1 MRDFVVVGL
10 SHRTAP
16 VEVRERLAIPPQDL
30 QRELRLIAESTG
42 FEEALLISTC
52 NRVELYATSASPL
65 DAVREAK
72 ETLVRRLAGAG
83 GEDVLYQERGID
95 AVRHVFRVA
104 SSLDSLVVGEPQILG
119 QVKEAFDA
127 ANEAGTVGTLLGR
140 CFTQAFSTAK
150 RVRNETGIAEGT
162 VSVSSIACELAKKI
176 FGNLEGRRTLL
187 LGAGEMGESAAR
199 SLRQTGTKLHVIN
212 RSDERADALAQAC
225 DGRAVPYERL
235 TTELAEADVV
245 IASTASPNFILTPKL
260 MKSVVRTRR
269 HRPLFIIDIAVP
281 RDVDPRVG
289 NMDNVF
295 VYDVD
300 DLQQV
305 AEENLAVRAREAA
318 LAETIVEEEVEAFLT
333 WRRSLEL
340 APTIVAL
347 RKHFGQIAEDE
358 VRRTLGRLQSLS
370 DSDRGAIEA
379 MSRSLVNKLL
389 HHPMTELKS
398 GTGDPDGALL
408 IDAVRRLF
416 RLSEDET
423 AEEQMATDRGEPVR
437 TGPEAQVARLATAA
451 TGSTGEAE

>member
-16 VEVRERLAIPPQDL
+16 VEVRERLAVPPDRL
-30 QRELRLIAESTG
+30 GEELRQIAAG
-42 FEEALLISTC
+42 GRFDEALLISTC
-52 NRVELYATSASPL
+52 NRVELYATGSDPIDAAHRARAALATRLLDSAAE
-65 DAVREAK
+65 DA
-72 ETLVRRLAGAG
+72 
-83 GEDVLYQERGID
+83 LYQERGVD
-95 AVRHVFRVA
+95 AVRHAFRVA

-127 ANEAGTVGTLLGR
+127 AKGAGTVGTLLGR
-140 CFTQAFSTAK
+140 CFTQAFATAK

-199 SLRQTGTKLHVIN
+199 SLRQTGTQLHVIN
-212 RSDERADALAQAC
+212 RSEDRAHSLAESC
-225 DGRAVPYERL
+225 GGRAVPYERL
-235 TTELAEADVV
+235 TLELADADVV
-245 IASTASPNFILTPKL
+245 IASTASPKFILTPEM
-260 MKSVVRTRR
+260 MKGVVRSRR

-305 AEENLAVRAREAA
+305 AEENLSVRAREAT
-318 LAETIVEEEVEAFLT
+318 LAESIVEEEVGAFLA

-347 RKHFGQIAEDE
+347 RKRFAEVAE
-358 VRRTLGRLQSLS
+358 QELQRALPRL
-370 DSDRGAIEA
+370 DGVDRAVLEA
-379 MSRSLVNKLL
+379 MSRSMVNKLL
-389 HHPMTELKS
+389 HQPMTQLKA
-398 GTGDPDGALL
+398 GAGEPDGALL

-416 RLSEDET
+416 ALSEEDPG
-423 AEEQMATDRGEPVR
+423 AQAASTDGANEGKV
-437 TGPEAQVARLATAA
+437 TQLATAA
-451 TGSTGEAE
+451 AGSSGEST

>member
-1 MRDFVVVGL
+1 MMRDFIVVGL

-16 VEVRERLAIPPQDL
+16 VEVRERLAVAPDRLEQ
-30 QRELRLIAESTG
+30 ELRTIAANG
-42 FEEALLISTC
+42 RFDEALLISTC
-52 NRVELYATSASPL
+52 NRVELYATSTRPTEAAQS
-65 DAVREAK
+65 AK
-72 ETLVRRLAGAG
+72 ETLATRLPDAVPG
-83 GEDVLYQERGID
+83 DVLYQERG
-95 AVRHVFRVA
+95 ANVVRHVFRVA

-127 ANEAGTVGTLLGR
+127 AKVAGTMGTLLGR
-140 CFTQAFSTAK
+140 CFTQAFATAK
-150 RVRNETGIAEGT
+150 RVRSETGIAEGT

-199 SLRQTGTKLHVIN
+199 SLRQTGTQLHVIN
-212 RSDERADALAQAC
+212 RNDERARTLADSC
-225 DGRAVPYERL
+225 GGRAVPYERL
-235 TTELAEADVV
+235 TMELANADVV
-245 IASTASPNFILTPKL
+245 IASTASPKFILTPEL
-260 MKSVVRTRR
+260 MKGVVRTRR

-305 AEENLAVRAREAA
+305 AEENLAVRTREAA
-318 LAETIVEEEVEAFLT
+318 HAERIVDEEVEAFLI

-347 RKHFGQIAEDE
+347 RERFGQIADQELQ
-358 VRRTLGRLQSLS
+358 RALPRLEGISQ
-370 DSDRGAIEA
+370 SDRAVLEA
-379 MSRSLVNKLL
+379 MGRSLVNKLL
-389 HHPMTELKS
+389 HQPMTQLKA
-398 GTGDPDGALL
+398 GAGEPDGALL

-416 RLSEDET
+416 ALSE
-423 AEEQMATDRGEPVR
+423 EEPPPAAPSTEGS
-437 TGPEAQVARLATAA
+437 TEAKVTQLATAA
-451 TGSTGEAE
+451 TGPTGESK

>member
-16 VEVRERLAIPPQDL
+16 VEVRERLAVAPDRLEQ
-30 QRELRLIAESTG
+30 ELREIAANG
-42 FEEALLISTC
+42 RLDEALLISTC
-52 NRVELYATSASPL
+52 NRVELYATSANPIAASQVAK
-65 DAVREAK
+65 DALA
-72 ETLVRRLAGAG
+72 RRLPEAAGV
-83 GEDVLYQERGID
+83 DVLYQERGVD
-95 AVRHVFRVA
+95 VVRHIFRVA

-127 ANEAGTVGTLLGR
+127 AKDAGTMGTLLGR
-140 CFTQAFSTAK
+140 CFTQAFATAK
-150 RVRNETGIAEGT
+150 RVRSETGIAEGT

-199 SLRQTGTKLHVIN
+199 NLRQTGTNLHVMN
-212 RSDERADALAQAC
+212 RSEDRARALAESC
-225 DGRAVPYERL
+225 GGRAVPYERL
-235 TTELAEADVV
+235 AVELADADVV
-245 IASTASPNFILTPKL
+245 IASTASPKFILTPEL

-269 HRPLFIIDIAVP
+269 RRPLVVIDIAVP

-305 AEENLAVRAREAA
+305 AEENLAARAREVA
-318 LAETIVEEEVEAFLT
+318 LAERIVEEELDAFLR

-347 RKHFGQIAEDE
+347 RKQFGQIADE
-358 VRRTLGRLQSLS
+358 ELKRALPRLEGLS
-370 DSDRGAIEA
+370 ESDHAVLEA
-379 MSRSLVNKLL
+379 MGRSMVNKLL
-389 HHPMTELKS
+389 HQPMTQLKL
-398 GTGDPDGALL
+398 GAGEPDGPFL

-416 RLSEDET
+416 AISEDAPVEREPST
-423 AEEQMATDRGEPVR
+423 EGGAEAKVAQLAAAG
-437 TGPEAQVARLATAA
+437 TGPTSE
-451 TGSTGEAE
+451 SK

>member
-1 MRDFVVVGL
+1 MIRDFVVVGL

-16 VEVRERLAIPPQDL
+16 VEVRERLAVAPNRL
-30 QRELRLIAESTG
+30 QREVREIATGLRLD
-42 FEEALLISTC
+42 EALLISTC
-52 NRVELYATSASPL
+52 NRVELYSTSADP
-65 DAVREAK
+65 VEAARSAK
-72 ETLVRRLAGAG
+72 QMLAKRLPGPATD
-83 GEDVLYQERGID
+83 DVLYQERGID
-95 AVRHVFRVA
+95 VIRHAFRVA

-119 QVKEAFDA
+119 QVKEAYDA
-127 ANEAGTVGTLLGR
+127 AKGAGTIGTLLGR
-140 CFTQAFSTAK
+140 CFTQAFAAAK
-150 RVRNETGIAEGT
+150 RVRSETGIAEGT

-199 SLRQTGTKLHVIN
+199 SLRQTGTSLHVIN
-212 RSDERADALAQAC
+212 RSEERARTLAEFC
-225 DGRAVPYERL
+225 GGRPVPYERL
-235 TTELAEADVV
+235 SVELAEADVV
-245 IASTASPNFILTPKL
+245 VSSTASPKFILSPEL
-260 MKSVVRTRR
+260 MKGVVRTRR

-318 LAETIVEEEVEAFLT
+318 HAERIIEEEVETFLS

-347 RKHFGQIAEDE
+347 RKRFGQVADE
-358 VRRTLGRLQSLS
+358 ELRRALPRLQGLS
-370 DSDRGAIEA
+370 ESDRAVLEA

-389 HHPMTELKS
+389 HQPMMQLKA
-398 GTGDPDGALL
+398 GAAEPDGALL

-416 RLSEDET
+416 AIAEDVSETEVT
-423 AEEQMATDRGEPVR
+423 STQGGAEPNLTHLAPATSG
-437 TGPEAQVARLATAA
+437 T
-451 TGSTGEAE
+451 TGESK

>member
-16 VEVRERLAIPPQDL
+16 VEVRERLAVAPGEL
-30 QRELRLIAESTG
+30 ERELRDIASEAG
-42 FEEALLISTC
+42 LEEALLISTC
-52 NRVELYATSASPL
+52 NRVELYATSRNPIAACQ
-65 DAVREAK
+65 DTK
-72 ETLVRRLAGAG
+72 ETLKKRLEGIS
-83 GEDVLYQERGID
+83 DDHVLYQERGID
-95 AVRHVFRVA
+95 VVRHIFRVA

-127 ANEAGTVGTLLGR
+127 ARDAGTVGTLLNR
-140 CFTQAFSTAK
+140 CFTQAFATAK

-162 VSVSSIACELAKKI
+162 VSVSSIACGLAQKI
-176 FGNLEGRRTLL
+176 FGDLEGRRTLL
-187 LGAGEMGESAAR
+187 LGAGDMGEAAAR

-212 RSDERADALAQAC
+212 RSDERARALARAC
-225 DGRAVPYERL
+225 DGRAVPYEKL

-245 IASTASPNFILTPKL
+245 IASTASPQFILTPKL
-260 MKSVVRTRR
+260 MKSVARTRR
-269 HRPLFIIDIAVP
+269 YRPLFIIDIAVP

-289 NMDNVF
+289 NMDNIF

-318 LAETIVEEEVEAFLT
+318 QAERIIEEEVEAFIT

-347 RKHFGQIAEDE
+347 RKRFGEVAEGE
-358 VRRTLGRLQSLS
+358 LRRALPRLDGLGEA
-370 DSDRGAIEA
+370 DRKVLEA

-389 HHPMTELKS
+389 HQPMTELKA
-398 GTGDPDGALL
+398 GAGQPDGALL

-416 RLSEDET
+416 ALSDDTEDARES
-423 AEEQMATDRGEPVR
+423 Q
-437 TGPEAQVARLATAA
+437 PESNVTPISAATAQ
-451 TGSTGEAE
+451 TSESK

>member
-1 MRDFVVVGL
+1 MRDFLVVGL

-16 VEVRERLAIPPQDL
+16 VEVRERLAVAPTDL
-30 QRELRLIAESTG
+30 ERELREIAADSG
-42 FEEALLISTC
+42 FDEALLISTC
-52 NRVELYATSASPL
+52 NRVELYATSPNPL
-65 DAVREAK
+65 EATREAK
-72 ETLVRRLAGAG
+72 EKLARRLGGAAGD
-83 GEDVLYQERGID
+83 EVLYQERGVD
-95 AVRHVFRVA
+95 VVRHVFRVA

-127 ANEAGTVGTLLGR
+127 ATQAGTVGTLLGR
-140 CFTQAFSTAK
+140 CFTQAFATAK

-199 SLRQTGTKLHVIN
+199 SLRQTGTNLHVIN
-212 RSDERADALAQAC
+212 RSEERAQALAKAC

-235 TTELAEADVV
+235 ITELADADVV
-245 IASTASPNFILTPKL
+245 IASTASPNFILTPTL
-260 MKSVVRTRR
+260 MKGVVRTRR

-318 LAETIVEEEVEAFLT
+318 LAERIVEDEVEAFLS

-347 RKHFGQIAEDE
+347 RKRFGQVAEE
-358 VRRTLGRLQSLS
+358 ELRRALPRLEGLS
-370 DSDRGAIEA
+370 EADRSVLEA
-379 MSRSLVNKLL
+379 MSRSMVNKLL
-389 HHPMTELKS
+389 HQPMTELKA
-398 GTGDPDGALL
+398 GAGEPDGALL

-416 RLSEDET
+416 ALAEEEAPAPESPSAQPT
-423 AEEQMATDRGEPVR
+423 AEAKITQ
-437 TGPEAQVARLATAA
+437 LAAA
-451 TGSTGEAE
+451 TGTTGESK

>member
-16 VEVRERLAIPPQDL
+16 VEVRERLAVAPDRLAQ
-30 QRELRLIAESTG
+30 ELREFANSG
-42 FEEALLISTC
+42 RFDEALLISTC
-52 NRVELYATSASPL
+52 NRVELYATSVDPVA
-65 DAVREAK
+65 AAQNAK
-72 ETLVRRLAGAG
+72 EAFAGRLSEPVGH
-83 GEDVLYQERGID
+83 EVLYQERGVDVI
-95 AVRHVFRVA
+95 RHVFRVA

-127 ANEAGTVGTLLGR
+127 AKGAGTVGTLLGR
-140 CFTQAFSTAK
+140 CFTQAFATAK
-150 RVRNETGIAEGT
+150 RVRRETGIAEGT

-199 SLRQTGTKLHVIN
+199 SLRQTGTQLHVVN
-212 RSDERADALAQAC
+212 RSDERAQRLAEVC
-225 DGRAVPYERL
+225 GGRAVPYERL
-235 TTELAEADVV
+235 SVELADADVV
-245 IASTASPNFILTPKL
+245 IASTASEKFILTPEL
-260 MKSVVRTRR
+260 MKGVVRTRR

-305 AEENLAVRAREAA
+305 AEENLSVRAREAA
-318 LAETIVEEEVEAFLT
+318 RAEQIVEEEVEAFLS

-347 RKHFGQIAEDE
+347 RKRFGQIAAEE
-358 VRRTLGRLQSLS
+358 LERALPRLEGASS
-370 DSDRGAIEA
+370 SDRAVLEA
-379 MSRSLVNKLL
+379 MGRSLVNKLL
-389 HHPMTELKS
+389 HQPMTQLKA
-398 GTGDPDGALL
+398 GAGEPDGALL

-416 RLSEDET
+416 ALSEEVAA
-423 AEEQMATDRGEPVR
+423 AEVAS
-437 TGPEAQVARLATAA
+437 PEDSKDARVGQLAAAAA
-451 TGSTGEAE
+451 TGSTGETK

>member
-16 VEVRERLAIPPQDL
+16 VEVREQLAVAPQNL
-30 QRELRLIAESTG
+30 EREVREIASNAG

-52 NRVELYATSASPL
+52 NRVELYATSSNPL
-65 DAVREAK
+65 QAANEAK
-72 ETLVRRLAGAG
+72 QVLSKRLAHAAAD
-83 GEDVLYQERGID
+83 EVLYQERGID
-95 AVRHVFRVA
+95 VVRHVFRVA
-104 SSLDSLVVGEPQILG
+104 ASLDSLVVGEPQILG

-127 ANEAGTVGTLLGR
+127 ANQAGTMGTLLGR
-140 CFTQAFSTAK
+140 CFTQAFATAK

-176 FGNLEGRRTLL
+176 FGDLEGRRALL

-199 SLRQTGTKLHVIN
+199 SLRQTGTQLHVVN
-212 RSDERADALAQAC
+212 RSDERAQTLARAC

-235 TTELAEADVV
+235 VTELADADVV
-245 IASTASPNFILTPKL
+245 IASTASPKFILTPEL
-260 MKSVVRTRR
+260 MKSVARTRR

-305 AEENLAVRAREAA
+305 AEENLAARAREAA
-318 LAETIVEEEVEAFLT
+318 QAERIIEEEVESFLR

-347 RKHFGQIAEDE
+347 RKRFGEVAEE
-358 VRRTLGRLQSLS
+358 ELRRALPRLASLTE
-370 DSDRGAIEA
+370 SDRTVLEA

-389 HHPMTELKS
+389 HHPMIELKA
-398 GTGDPDGALL
+398 GAGEPDGALL

-416 RLSEDET
+416 AIEEDET
-423 AEEQMATDRGEPVR
+423 EDSSAD
-437 TGPEAQVARLATAA
+437 EASEAKVTQLAAV
-451 TGSTGEAE
+451 TGSTGESK

>member
-16 VEVRERLAIPPQDL
+16 VEVRERLAVPPEQL
-30 QRELRLIAESTG
+30 ERELRDLVALEG
-42 FEEALLISTC
+42 FDEALLISTC
-52 NRVELYATSASPL
+52 NRVELYATSPSPVEAVANARRALAKRLPDAAS
-65 DAVREAK
+65 
-72 ETLVRRLAGAG
+72 
-83 GEDVLYQERGID
+83 EDVLYQERGTDVI
-95 AVRHVFRVA
+95 RHVFRVA

-127 ANEAGTVGTLLGR
+127 AQEAGTVGTLLGR
-140 CFTQAFSTAK
+140 CFTQAFATAK
-150 RVRNETGIAEGT
+150 RVRRETGIAEGT

-199 SLRQTGTKLHVIN
+199 SLRQTGANLHVIN
-212 RSDERADALAQAC
+212 RSEERAKALAESC
-225 DGRAVPYERL
+225 GGRAVSYERL
-235 TTELAEADVV
+235 TIELADADVV
-245 IASTASPNFILTPKL
+245 IASTASPKFILTPEL
-260 MKSVVRTRR
+260 MKGVVRTRR

-318 LAETIVEEEVEAFLT
+318 QAERIIEEEVEAFLS

-347 RKHFGQIAEDE
+347 RKRFGQVADDELRRALSRIDGLAE
-358 VRRTLGRLQSLS
+358 T
-370 DSDRGAIEA
+370 DRAVLEA

-389 HHPMTELKS
+389 HQPMTQLKA
-398 GTGDPDGALL
+398 GAGEPDGALL

-416 RLSEDET
+416 ALSQ
-423 AEEQMATDRGEPVR
+423 EEPQRSEPSTQESQDGTVTKLSPAT
-437 TGPEAQVARLATAA
+437 TGP
-451 TGSTGEAE
+451 TGESK

>member
-1 MRDFVVVGL
+1 MMRDFVVVGL

-16 VEVRERLAIPPQDL
+16 VEIRERLAVAPDRL
-30 QRELRLIAESTG
+30 QQELREIAATIG
-42 FEEALLISTC
+42 VDEALLISTC
-52 NRVELYATSASPL
+52 NRVELYATSDDPM
-65 DAVREAK
+65 EAARTAK
-72 ETLVRRLAGAG
+72 QTLAQRLPDSAA
-83 GEDVLYQERGID
+83 EAVLYQERGVDVI
-95 AVRHVFRVA
+95 RHAFRVA

-127 ANEAGTVGTLLGR
+127 AKSAGTVGTLLGR
-140 CFTQAFSTAK
+140 CFTQAFATAK

-199 SLRQTGTKLHVIN
+199 TLRQTGTNLHVIN
-212 RSDERADALAQAC
+212 RSEERARTLAESC
-225 DGRAVPYERL
+225 GGRAVPYERL
-235 TTELAEADVV
+235 AVELAEADVV
-245 IASTASPNFILTPKL
+245 VASTASPKFILTPEL
-260 MKSVVRTRR
+260 MKGVVRTRR

-318 LAETIVEEEVEAFLT
+318 HAERIIEQEVEVFLT

-347 RKHFGQIAEDE
+347 RKRFGQVAEDE
-358 VRRTLGRLQSLS
+358 LRRALLRLEGIS
-370 DSDRGAIEA
+370 DSDRAVLEA

-389 HHPMTELKS
+389 HQPMAQLKA
-398 GTGDPDGALL
+398 GAGGPDGALL

-416 RLSEDET
+416 AIAEDALEPEMSSTQPSSET
-423 AEEQMATDRGEPVR
+423 NLAHLTPAT
-437 TGPEAQVARLATAA
+437 TGT
-451 TGSTGEAE
+451 TGESK

>member
-16 VEVRERLAIPPQDL
+16 VEVRERLAVAPDRLAQ
-30 QRELRLIAESTG
+30 ELREFANSG
-42 FEEALLISTC
+42 RFDEALLISTC
-52 NRVELYATSASPL
+52 NRVELYATSVDPVAASKN
-65 DAVREAK
+65 AK
-72 ETLVRRLAGAG
+72 EAFAGRLSEPVGD
-83 GEDVLYQERGID
+83 EVLYQERGVDVI
-95 AVRHVFRVA
+95 RHVFRVA

-127 ANEAGTVGTLLGR
+127 AKGAGTVGTLLGR
-140 CFTQAFSTAK
+140 CFTQAFATAK
-150 RVRNETGIAEGT
+150 RVRRETGIAEGT

-199 SLRQTGTKLHVIN
+199 SLRQTGTQLHVVN
-212 RSDERADALAQAC
+212 RSEERAQRLAEVC
-225 DGRAVPYERL
+225 GGRAVPYEQL
-235 TTELAEADVV
+235 SVELADADVV
-245 IASTASPNFILTPKL
+245 IASTASEKFILTPEL
-260 MKSVVRTRR
+260 MKAVVRTRR

-305 AEENLAVRAREAA
+305 AEENLSVRAREATR
-318 LAETIVEEEVEAFLT
+318 AEQIVEEEVEAFLS

-347 RKHFGQIAEDE
+347 RKRFGQIAAEE
-358 VRRTLGRLQSLS
+358 LERALPRLDDASA
-370 DSDRGAIEA
+370 SDRAVLEA
-379 MSRSLVNKLL
+379 MGRSLVNKLL
-389 HHPMTELKS
+389 HQPMTQLKA
-398 GTGDPDGALL
+398 GAGEPDGALL
-408 IDAVRRLF
+408 IDAARRLF
-416 RLSEDET
+416 ALSEEEAV
-423 AEEQMATDRGEPVR
+423 AEEASAEVPKD
-437 TGPEAQVARLATAA
+437 ARVGQLAAA
-451 TGSTGEAE
+451 AASGSTGETK

>member
-1 MRDFVVVGL
+1 MMRDFVVVGL

-16 VEVRERLAIPPQDL
+16 VEVRERLAVAPDRLEQ
-30 QRELRLIAESTG
+30 ELREISAVG
-42 FEEALLISTC
+42 HFDEALLVSTC
-52 NRVELYATSASPL
+52 NRVELYATSVDPI
-65 DAVREAK
+65 EAARNAK
-72 ETLVRRLAGAG
+72 NTLAKRLADPMA
-83 GEDVLYQERGID
+83 EDVLYQQHGVD
-95 AVRHVFRVA
+95 VVRHVFRVA

-127 ANEAGTVGTLLGR
+127 AKNAGTVGTLLGR
-140 CFTQAFSTAK
+140 CFTQAFAAAK
-150 RVRNETGIAEGT
+150 RVRRETGIAEGT

-199 SLRQTGTKLHVIN
+199 SLRQTGTQLHVVN
-212 RSDERADALAQAC
+212 RSEERGQALAESC
-225 DGRAVPYERL
+225 GGRAVPYERL
-235 TTELAEADVV
+235 TMELAEADVV
-245 IASTASPNFILTPKL
+245 IASTASPKFILTPEL
-260 MKSVVRTRR
+260 MKGVVRTRR

-289 NMDNVF
+289 SMDNVF

-318 LAETIVEEEVEAFLT
+318 HAERIIEEEIDSFLR

-347 RKHFGQIAEDE
+347 RKRFGEIAEE
-358 VRRTLGRLQSLS
+358 ELRRALPRLQAVSPA
-370 DSDRGAIEA
+370 DRAVLEA
-379 MSRSLVNKLL
+379 MGRSLVNKLL
-389 HHPMTELKS
+389 HQPLTQLKA
-398 GTGDPDGALL
+398 GAGEADGALL

-416 RLSEDET
+416 VLPEDDSAAQEPS
-423 AEEQMATDRGEPVR
+423 AEVGADPNVVG
-437 TGPEAQVARLATAA
+437 LTAA
-451 TGSTGEAE
+451 TTAPTGESK

>member
-16 VEVRERLAIPPQDL
+16 VEVRERLAVAPKDL
-30 QRELRLIAESTG
+30 QRELREIAKEAG

-52 NRVELYATSASPL
+52 NRVELYATSPSPL
-65 DAVREAK
+65 EAVREAK
-72 ETLVRRLAGAG
+72 DTLAKRLAGAA

-95 AVRHVFRVA
+95 VVRHVFRVA

-127 ANEAGTVGTLLGR
+127 ANDAGTMGTLLGR

-176 FGNLEGRRTLL
+176 FGDLEGRRTLL

-199 SLRQTGTKLHVIN
+199 TLRQTGTKLHVIN
-212 RSDERADALAQAC
+212 RSEERAQSLAKAC
-225 DGRAVPYERL
+225 DGRAVPYEQL
-235 TTELAEADVV
+235 TTELADADVV
-245 IASTASPNFILTPKL
+245 VASTASPKFILTPQL

-318 LAETIVEEEVEAFLT
+318 QAEQIVEEEVESFLT

-347 RKHFGQIAEDE
+347 RKRFGQVADE
-358 VRRTLGRLQSLS
+358 ELQRALDRLQELD
-370 DSDRGAIEA
+370 DSQRRVVEA
-379 MSRSLVNKLL
+379 MSRSLINKLL
-389 HHPMTELKS
+389 HQPMTELKA
-398 GTGDPDGALL
+398 GAGEPDGAHL
-408 IDAVRRLF
+408 IDAARRLF
-416 RLSEDET
+416 GLVE
-423 AEEQMATDRGEPVR
+423 
-437 TGPEAQVARLATAA
+437 
-451 TGSTGEAE
+451 GEAERDEERSTQPSPESKVTALAPATTGPTSEAK

>member
-16 VEVRERLAIPPQDL
+16 VEVREHLAVAPDRLEQ
-30 QRELRLIAESTG
+30 ELREIAANG
-42 FEEALLISTC
+42 RLDEALLISTC
-52 NRVELYATSASPL
+52 NRVELYATSTNPIAACQIAK
-65 DAVREAK
+65 DALAK
-72 ETLVRRLAGAG
+72 RLPETAAD
-83 GEDVLYQERGID
+83 DVLYQERGID
-95 AVRHVFRVA
+95 VVRHIFRVA

-127 ANEAGTVGTLLGR
+127 AKGAGTMGTLLGR
-140 CFTQAFSTAK
+140 CFTQSFATAK

-187 LGAGEMGESAAR
+187 IGAGEMGESAAR
-199 SLRQTGTKLHVIN
+199 SLQQTGTNLHVIN
-212 RSDERADALAQAC
+212 RSEERASALAESCA
-225 DGRAVPYERL
+225 GRAIPYERL
-235 TTELAEADVV
+235 TTELADADVV
-245 IASTASPNFILTPKL
+245 IASTASPKFILTPKL
-260 MKSVVRTRR
+260 MKSVVRSRR
-269 HRPLFIIDIAVP
+269 RRPLFIIDIAVP

-318 LAETIVEEEVEAFLT
+318 LAERIIEEEVDAFST

-347 RKHFGQIAEDE
+347 RKRFGQIADEE
-358 VRRTLGRLQSLS
+358 VRRALPRLEGLTQ
-370 DSDRGAIEA
+370 SDRAIVEA
-379 MSRSLVNKLL
+379 MGRSLVNKLL
-389 HHPMTELKS
+389 HQPMTQLKA
-398 GTGDPDGALL
+398 GAGEPDGALL

-416 RLSEDET
+416 AISEE
-423 AEEQMATDRGEPVR
+423 EPVEK
-437 TGPEAQVARLATAA
+437 GPSTESSAEATVTHLSATAS
-451 TGSTGEAE
+451 GSTGESK

>member
-1 MRDFVVVGL
+1 MRDFIVVGL

-16 VEVRERLAIPPQDL
+16 VEVRERLAVPPDRLEQ
-30 QRELRLIAESTG
+30 ELREIAASG
-42 FEEALLISTC
+42 RFDEALLISTC
-52 NRVELYATSASPL
+52 NRVELYATSANPIAASQVANDEL
-65 DAVREAK
+65 A
-72 ETLVRRLAGAG
+72 RRLPETATA
-83 GEDVLYQERGID
+83 DVLYQERGVD
-95 AVRHVFRVA
+95 VVRHAFRVA

-127 ANEAGTVGTLLGR
+127 AKGAGTMGTLLGR
-140 CFTQAFSTAK
+140 CFTQAFATAK

-199 SLRQTGTKLHVIN
+199 SLRQTGTNLHVIN
-212 RSDERADALAQAC
+212 RSEERARTLADSC
-225 DGRAVPYERL
+225 GGRAVPYERL
-235 TTELAEADVV
+235 PVELADADVV
-245 IASTASPNFILTPKL
+245 IASTASQKFILTPEL
-260 MKSVVRTRR
+260 MKAVGRSRR

-305 AEENLAVRAREAA
+305 AEENLAERAREAA
-318 LAETIVEEEVEAFLT
+318 LAERIVEEELDAFLS

-347 RKHFGQIAEDE
+347 RKRFGQIAEEE
-358 VRRTLGRLQSLS
+358 VQRALPRLEGLS
-370 DSDRGAIEA
+370 ESDRAVLEA
-379 MSRSLVNKLL
+379 MSRSMVNKLL
-389 HHPMTELKS
+389 HEPMTQLKA
-398 GTGDPDGALL
+398 GAGEADGPLL

-416 RLSEDET
+416 AISE
-423 AEEQMATDRGEPVR
+423 EESSKRDASTEGGQ
-437 TGPEAQVARLATAA
+437 EAKVTQLAAA
-451 TGSTGEAE
+451 GTGSKGESK

>member
-1 MRDFVVVGL
+1 MRDFLVVGL

-16 VEVRERLAIPPQDL
+16 VEVRERLAVAPTDL
-30 QRELRLIAESTG
+30 ERELREIAADSG

-52 NRVELYATSASPL
+52 NRVELYATSPNPL
-65 DAVREAK
+65 DATREAK
-72 ETLVRRLAGAG
+72 EKLARRLGDAAGD
-83 GEDVLYQERGID
+83 EVLYQERGID
-95 AVRHVFRVA
+95 VVRHVFRVA

-127 ANEAGTVGTLLGR
+127 ANQAGTIGTLLGR
-140 CFTQAFSTAK
+140 CFTQAFATAK

-199 SLRQTGTKLHVIN
+199 SLRQTGTNLHVIN
-212 RSDERADALAQAC
+212 RSEERAQALAKAC

-235 TTELAEADVV
+235 ITELADADVV
-245 IASTASPNFILTPKL
+245 IASTASPNFILTPTL
-260 MKSVVRTRR
+260 MKGVVRTRR

-318 LAETIVEEEVEAFLT
+318 LAERIVEDEVESFLS

-347 RKHFGQIAEDE
+347 RRRFGQVAEE
-358 VRRTLGRLQSLS
+358 ELRRALPRLEGLS
-370 DSDRGAIEA
+370 ESDRSVLEA
-379 MSRSLVNKLL
+379 MSRSMVNKLL
-389 HHPMTELKS
+389 HQPMTELKA
-398 GTGDPDGALL
+398 GAGEPDGALL

-416 RLSEDET
+416 ALT
-423 AEEQMATDRGEPVR
+423 EEEAAAPEGASAQPTGEAKI
-437 TGPEAQVARLATAA
+437 TQLAAA
-451 TGSTGEAE
+451 TGTTGESK

>member
-16 VEVRERLAIPPQDL
+16 VEVRERLAVAPSDL
-30 QRELRLIAESTG
+30 QRELREIATNSG
-42 FEEALLISTC
+42 LEEALLISTC
-52 NRVELYATSASPL
+52 NRVELYATSANPL
-65 DAVREAK
+65 EAAREAK
-72 ETLVRRLAGAG
+72 QTLTKRLGDAG
-83 GEDVLYQERGID
+83 GEGVLYQERGVD

-119 QVKEAFDA
+119 QVKDAFDA
-127 ANEAGTVGTLLGR
+127 ANEAGTIGTLLGR
-140 CFTQAFSTAK
+140 CFTQAFATAK

-176 FGNLEGRRTLL
+176 FGNLEGRQTLL

-199 SLRQTGTKLHVIN
+199 SLRQTGTNLHIIN
-212 RSDERADALAQAC
+212 RSEERAQMLAIAC

-235 TTELAEADVV
+235 ATELSDADVV
-245 IASTASPNFILTPKL
+245 IASTASPQFILTPQL
-260 MKSVVRTRR
+260 MKGIVRTRR

-318 LAETIVEEEVEAFLT
+318 LAERIIEDEVESFLS

-347 RKHFGQIAEDE
+347 RKRFGQVAEE
-358 VRRTLGRLQSLS
+358 ELRRALPRLGSLGE
-370 DSDRGAIEA
+370 SDRAVLEA

-389 HHPMTELKS
+389 HQPMTELKA
-398 GTGDPDGALL
+398 GAGEPDGALL

-416 RLSEDET
+416 ALSEQET
-423 AEEQMATDRGEPVR
+423 PPEEASTQTNAEAKVSQ
-437 TGPEAQVARLATAA
+437 LTAA
-451 TGSTGEAE
+451 TTGPTGDTK

>member
-1 MRDFVVVGL
+1 MMRDFVVVGL

-16 VEVRERLAIPPQDL
+16 VEVRERLAVAPERL
-30 QRELRLIAESTG
+30 QQELREIAANG
-42 FEEALLISTC
+42 RLDEALLISTC
-52 NRVELYATSASPL
+52 NRVELYATSANPIAASQVAK
-65 DAVREAK
+65 DALA
-72 ETLVRRLAGAG
+72 RRLPEATSH
-83 GEDVLYQERGID
+83 DVLYQERGVD
-95 AVRHVFRVA
+95 VVRHVFRVA

-127 ANEAGTVGTLLGR
+127 AKGAGTMGTLLGR
-140 CFTQAFSTAK
+140 CFTHAFATAK
-150 RVRNETGIAEGT
+150 RVRSETGIAEGT
-162 VSVSSIACELAKKI
+162 VSVSSIGCELAKKI

-199 SLRQTGTKLHVIN
+199 SLRQTGTNLHVIN
-212 RSDERADALAQAC
+212 RSEDRAKALADSC
-225 DGRAVPYERL
+225 GGRAVPYERL
-235 TTELAEADVV
+235 TMELADADVV
-245 IASTASPNFILTPKL
+245 IASTASPKFILTPEL
-260 MKSVVRTRR
+260 MKAVVRTRR

-318 LAETIVEEEVEAFLT
+318 LAEQIVEEELDAFLS

-347 RKHFGQIAEDE
+347 RKRFGDIADE
-358 VRRTLGRLQSLS
+358 ELRRTLPRFEGMS
-370 DSDRGAIEA
+370 DSDRAVLEA
-379 MSRSLVNKLL
+379 MGRSMVNKLL
-389 HHPMTELKS
+389 HQPMTQLKA
-398 GTGDPDGALL
+398 GAGEPDGALL

-416 RLSEDET
+416 AITEDEKT
-423 AEEQMATDRGEPVR
+423 AT
-437 TGPEAQVARLATAA
+437 EASRERSTESNVTQLAAAGTKA
-451 TGSTGEAE
+451 TGESK

>member
-1 MRDFVVVGL
+1 MMRDFVVVGL

-16 VEVRERLAIPPQDL
+16 VEIRERLAVSPDRLEQ
-30 QRELRLIAESTG
+30 ELREITTHAGLD
-42 FEEALLISTC
+42 EALLISTC
-52 NRVELYATSASPL
+52 NRVELYATSSDPL
-65 DAVREAK
+65 EAARQTK
-72 ETLVRRLAGAG
+72 QVLERRLANSAADG
-83 GEDVLYQERGID
+83 VLYQERGID
-95 AVRHVFRVA
+95 VIRHVFRVA

-127 ANEAGTVGTLLGR
+127 ARNAGTVGTLLGR
-140 CFTQAFSTAK
+140 CFTQAFATAK
-150 RVRNETGIAEGT
+150 RVRHETGIAEGT

-199 SLRQTGTKLHVIN
+199 SLRQTGTQLHVIN
-212 RSDERADALAQAC
+212 RSEERARALAKAC
-225 DGRAVPYERL
+225 GGRAVPYERL
-235 TTELAEADVV
+235 VMELAEADVV
-245 IASTASPNFILTPKL
+245 IASTASPKFILTPEL
-260 MKSVVRTRR
+260 MKGVVRTRR

-318 LAETIVEEEVEAFLT
+318 HAERIIEEEVESFLS

-347 RKHFGQIAEDE
+347 RKRFGQVADE
-358 VRRTLGRLQSLS
+358 ELRRALLRLRGLT
-370 DSDRGAIEA
+370 DADRAVLEA

-389 HHPMTELKS
+389 HQPMMQLKA
-398 GTGDPDGALL
+398 GAGEPDGALL

-416 RLSEDET
+416 DLVEEASESEATSIERELET
-423 AEEQMATDRGEPVR
+423 NLAHLTPATTGTTGEPK
-437 TGPEAQVARLATAA
+437 
-451 TGSTGEAE
+451 

>member
-16 VEVRERLAIPPQDL
+16 VEVRERLAVAPQDL
-30 QRELRLIAESTG
+30 EREIREIAAQAR

-52 NRVELYATSASPL
+52 NRVELYATSANPIQ
-65 DAVREAK
+65 ATREAK
-72 ETLVRRLAGAG
+72 QTLAKRLGDAASD
-83 GEDVLYQERGID
+83 EVLYQERGID
-95 AVRHVFRVA
+95 VVRHLFRVA

-140 CFTQAFSTAK
+140 CFTQAFATAK

-176 FGNLEGRRTLL
+176 FGNLEGRRALL

-199 SLRQTGTKLHVIN
+199 SLRQTGTHLHVIN
-212 RSDERADALAQAC
+212 RSEERAQALAESC
-225 DGRAVPYERL
+225 DGRAVPYEHL

-245 IASTASPNFILTPKL
+245 IASTASPKFILTPQL
-260 MKSVVRTRR
+260 MKGVVRTRR

-318 LAETIVEEEVEAFLT
+318 LAEHIVEDEVESFLT

-347 RKHFGQIAEDE
+347 RKRFGQVAEE
-358 VRRTLGRLQSLS
+358 ELRRALPRLQSLS
-370 DSDRGAIEA
+370 EPDRAVLEA

-389 HHPMTELKS
+389 HQPMTELKA
-398 GTGDPDGALL
+398 GAGAPDGALL

-416 RLSEDET
+416 ALSEEEATPRET
-423 AEEQMATDRGEPVR
+423 SSQPSAEGKVTQLTA
-437 TGPEAQVARLATAA
+437 AA
-451 TGSTGEAE
+451 TGPTGESK

>member
-1 MRDFVVVGL
+1 MMRDFVVVGL

-16 VEVRERLAIPPQDL
+16 VEVRERLAVAPDHLEQ
-30 QRELRLIAESTG
+30 ELRAIAANG
-42 FEEALLISTC
+42 RFDEALLISTC
-52 NRVELYATSASPL
+52 NRVELYATSTSPAEAAQSAKDTL
-65 DAVREAK
+65 VTRLPDAVPD
-72 ETLVRRLAGAG
+72 
-83 GEDVLYQERGID
+83 DVLYQERGVD
-95 AVRHVFRVA
+95 VVRHVFRVA

-127 ANEAGTVGTLLGR
+127 ARGAGTMGTLLGR
-140 CFTQAFSTAK
+140 CFTQAFATAK
-150 RVRNETGIAEGT
+150 RVRSETGIAEGT

-199 SLRQTGTKLHVIN
+199 SLRQTGTQLHVVN
-212 RSDERADALAQAC
+212 RSEERARTLAESC
-225 DGRAVPYERL
+225 GGRAVPFERL
-235 TTELAEADVV
+235 TMELADADVV
-245 IASTASPNFILTPKL
+245 IASTASSKFILTPEL
-260 MKSVVRTRR
+260 MKGVVRTRR

-305 AEENLAVRAREAA
+305 AEENLAVRTREAA
-318 LAETIVEEEVEAFLT
+318 QAERIVEEEVQSFVS

-347 RKHFGQIAEDE
+347 RKRFGQIAQEELQRALPRLED
-358 VRRTLGRLQSLS
+358 LS
-370 DSDRGAIEA
+370 QSDRAVLEA
-379 MSRSLVNKLL
+379 MGRSLVNKLL
-389 HHPMTELKS
+389 HQPMTQLKA
-398 GTGDPDGALL
+398 DAAEPDGALL

-416 RLSEDET
+416 ALSEEESPQSEAST
-423 AEEQMATDRGEPVR
+423 AGGT
-437 TGPEAQVARLATAA
+437 EAKVTQLAAAA
-451 TGSTGEAE
+451 TGPTGESK

>member
-1 MRDFVVVGL
+1 MMRDFVVVGL

-16 VEVRERLAIPPQDL
+16 VEVRERLAVTPDRL
-30 QRELRLIAESTG
+30 QTELRTMAVSLG
-42 FEEALLISTC
+42 LDEALLISTC
-52 NRVELYATSASPL
+52 NRVELYATSP
-65 DAVREAK
+65 DPTEAARSAK
-72 ETLVRRLAGAG
+72 QALAQRLADPTIDG
-83 GEDVLYQERGID
+83 VLYQERGID
-95 AVRHVFRVA
+95 VIRHAFRVA

-127 ANEAGTVGTLLGR
+127 AKGAGTLGTLLGR
-140 CFTQAFSTAK
+140 CFTQAFATAK

-176 FGNLEGRRTLL
+176 FGDLEGRQTLL
-187 LGAGEMGESAAR
+187 LGAGEMGEAAAR
-199 SLRQTGTKLHVIN
+199 SLRQTGTQLHVIN
-212 RSDERADALAQAC
+212 RSEERARALAASC
-225 DGRAVPYERL
+225 GGRPVPYEKL
-235 TTELAEADVV
+235 AVELAEADVV
-245 IASTASPNFILTPKL
+245 IASTASPKFILTPEL
-260 MKSVVRTRR
+260 MKGVVRTRR

-318 LAETIVEEEVEAFLT
+318 HAERIIEEEVESFLS

-347 RKHFGQIAEDE
+347 RKRFGEVADE
-358 VRRTLGRLQSLS
+358 EIRRAFVRLQNLS
-370 DSDRGAIEA
+370 DSDRAVLEA

-389 HHPMTELKS
+389 HQPMMQLKA
-398 GTGDPDGALL
+398 GAGEPDGAFL

-416 RLSEDET
+416 AL
-423 AEEQMATDRGEPVR
+423 AEEAAELQIRSTEASQEPSL
-437 TGPEAQVARLATAA
+437 AQLTP
-451 TGSTGEAE
+451 TTETTGESK

>member
-1 MRDFVVVGL
+1 MRDFVLVGL

-16 VEVRERLAIPPQDL
+16 VEVRERLAVPPDRL
-30 QRELRLIAESTG
+30 GEELREIAASG
-42 FEEALLISTC
+42 RFDEALLISTC
-52 NRVELYATSASPL
+52 NRVELYATSSDPIDAAKRARDALAARLLDFASE
-65 DAVREAK
+65 DA
-72 ETLVRRLAGAG
+72 
-83 GEDVLYQERGID
+83 LYQERGVD

-127 ANEAGTVGTLLGR
+127 AKGAGTVGTLLGR
-140 CFTQAFSTAK
+140 CFTQAFATAK
-150 RVRNETGIAEGT
+150 RVRNETGIAQGT

-199 SLRQTGTKLHVIN
+199 SLRQTGTQLHVIN
-212 RSDERADALAQAC
+212 RSEDRAHSLAESC
-225 DGRAVPYERL
+225 GGRAVPYERL
-235 TTELAEADVV
+235 TLELAEADVV
-245 IASTASPNFILTPKL
+245 IASTASPKFILTPEM
-260 MKSVVRTRR
+260 MKGVVRSRR

-305 AEENLAVRAREAA
+305 AEENLSVRAREAS
-318 LAETIVEEEVEAFLT
+318 LAESIVEEELGAFLT

-347 RKHFGQIAEDE
+347 RKRFAEVAE
-358 VRRTLGRLQSLS
+358 QELRRALPRL
-370 DSDRGAIEA
+370 DGVNESDRAVLEA
-379 MSRSLVNKLL
+379 MSRSMVNKLL
-389 HHPMTELKS
+389 HQPMTQLKA
-398 GTGDPDGALL
+398 GAGEPDGALL

-416 RLSEDET
+416 ALSEEDAGAKEAST
-423 AEEQMATDRGEPVR
+423 EGAGEAKV
-437 TGPEAQVARLATAA
+437 TQLTTAA
-451 TGSTGEAE
+451 AGSSGEST

>member
-1 MRDFVVVGL
+1 MMRDFVVVGL

-16 VEVRERLAIPPQDL
+16 VEVREHLAVAPDRLEQ
-30 QRELRLIAESTG
+30 ELREIATKG
-42 FEEALLISTC
+42 RLDEALLISTC
-52 NRVELYATSASPL
+52 NRVELYATSANPIEASQIAK
-65 DAVREAK
+65 DALA
-72 ETLVRRLAGAG
+72 LRLPKTVAD
-83 GEDVLYQERGID
+83 DVLYQQRGVD
-95 AVRHVFRVA
+95 VVRHVFRVA

-127 ANEAGTVGTLLGR
+127 AKGAGTMGTLLGR
-140 CFTQAFSTAK
+140 CFTQAFATAK

-187 LGAGEMGESAAR
+187 IGAGEMGESAAR
-199 SLRQTGTKLHVIN
+199 SLLQTGTNLHVIN
-212 RSDERADALAQAC
+212 RSEERARTLAESC
-225 DGRAVPYERL
+225 GGRAVPYERL
-235 TTELAEADVV
+235 SMELADADVV
-245 IASTASPNFILTPKL
+245 IASTASPKFILTPEL

-289 NMDNVF
+289 SMDNVF

-318 LAETIVEEEVEAFLT
+318 QAEQIVEEELEAFLS

-347 RKHFGQIAEDE
+347 RKRFGQIADE
-358 VRRTLGRLQSLS
+358 ELQRALSRLEGVNQ
-370 DSDRGAIEA
+370 SDRAVLEA
-379 MSRSLVNKLL
+379 MGRSMVNKLL
-389 HHPMTELKS
+389 HQPMTQLKA
-398 GTGDPDGALL
+398 GAGEPDGPQL

-416 RLSEDET
+416 AIS
-423 AEEQMATDRGEPVR
+423 EEQPAEKAPSTEAGTEATVSH
-437 TGPEAQVARLATAA
+437 LATAG
-451 TGSTGEAE
+451 TGSTGESK

>member
-16 VEVRERLAIPPQDL
+16 VEVRERLAVPAEQL
-30 QRELRLIAESTG
+30 EQELRDVVAAEG
-42 FEEALLISTC
+42 FDEALLISTC
-52 NRVELYATSASPL
+52 NRVELYATSPNPIEAVANARRALAKRLSDPAS
-65 DAVREAK
+65 D
-72 ETLVRRLAGAG
+72 
-83 GEDVLYQERGID
+83 DVLYQERGVDVI
-95 AVRHVFRVA
+95 RHVFRVA

-119 QVKEAFDA
+119 QVKEAYDA
-127 ANEAGTVGTLLGR
+127 AQEAGTVGTLLGR
-140 CFTQAFSTAK
+140 CFTQAFATAK

-176 FGNLEGRRTLL
+176 FGDLEGRRTLL

-199 SLRQTGTKLHVIN
+199 SLRQTGANLHVIN
-212 RSDERADALAQAC
+212 RSEERATALADSC
-225 DGRAVPYERL
+225 GGRAVPYERL
-235 TTELAEADVV
+235 TIELAEADVV
-245 IASTASPNFILTPKL
+245 IASTASPKFILTPEL
-260 MKSVVRTRR
+260 MKGVVRTRR

-318 LAETIVEEEVEAFLT
+318 QAERIIEEEVESFLS

-347 RKHFGQIAEDE
+347 RKRFGQVADDE
-358 VRRTLGRLQSLS
+358 LKRALGRIDGLGE
-370 DSDRGAIEA
+370 SDRAVLEA

-389 HHPMTELKS
+389 HQPITQLKA
-398 GTGDPDGALL
+398 GAGAPYGAQL

-416 RLSEDET
+416 ALSE
-423 AEEQMATDRGEPVR
+423 
-437 TGPEAQVARLATAA
+437 
-451 TGSTGEAE
+451 

>member
-1 MRDFVVVGL
+1 MRDFLVVGL

-16 VEVRERLAIPPQDL
+16 VEVRERLAVAPQDL
-30 QRELRLIAESTG
+30 ERELLELASEAG
-42 FEEALLISTC
+42 VEEALLVSTC
-52 NRVELYATSASPL
+52 NRVELYATSPNPL
-65 DAVREAK
+65 DAAHDAK
-72 ETLVRRLAGAG
+72 ETLAKRLRGISA
-83 GEDVLYQERGID
+83 DVLYQERGVD
-95 AVRHVFRVA
+95 AVRHAFRVA

-127 ANEAGTVGTLLGR
+127 ATEAGTVGTLLGR
-140 CFTQAFSTAK
+140 CFTQAFTAAK

-162 VSVSSIACELAKKI
+162 VSVSSVACELAKKI

-187 LGAGEMGESAAR
+187 LGAGEMGEAAAR
-199 SLRQTGTKLHVIN
+199 SLRQTGTQLHVIN
-212 RSDERADALAQAC
+212 RSEERAQALAKAC
-225 DGRAVPYERL
+225 DGRAVLYERL

-245 IASTASPNFILTPKL
+245 IASTASPKFILTPPL
-260 MKSVVRTRR
+260 MKGVVRTRR

-318 LAETIVEEEVEAFLT
+318 QAERIVEEEVESFLS

-347 RKHFGQIAEDE
+347 RKRFGEVAEE
-358 VRRTLGRLQSLS
+358 ELRRALSRLEGVS
-370 DSDRGAIEA
+370 DTDRRVLEA
-379 MSRSLVNKLL
+379 MSRSMVNKLL
-389 HHPMTELKS
+389 HQPMTELKA
-398 GTGDPDGALL
+398 GAGEPDGALL

-416 RLSEDET
+416 ALSEEDRRVKQPT
-423 AEEQMATDRGEPVR
+423 AEAGAEPKV
-437 TGPEAQVARLATAA
+437 TQQLAAA
-451 TGSTGEAE
+451 AHGQTGESK